1 MVDMICNCQI
11 SQIQVEYMF
20 YSTAENPHLR
30 ITKEE
35 EEEYYDKGF
44 IKIDE
49 SAICVV
55 CSKYF
60 MFNFYTEA
68 FFFHCSQ
75 IFSIPFFTYI

>member
-1 MVDMICNCQI
+1 
-11 SQIQVEYMF
+11 MF

-35 EEEYYDKGF
+35 EEQYYDKGF

-55 CSKYF
+55 CSKHFYF
-60 MFNFYTEA
+60 
-68 FFFHCSQ
+68 Q
-75 IFSIPFFTYI
+75 LL

>member
-1 MVDMICNCQI
+1 MVDMISNCQI

-35 EEEYYDKGF
+35 EEQYYDRGF
-44 IKIDE
+44 IKIEE

-55 CSKYF
+55 CSKHFYF
-60 MFNFYTEA
+60 QFL
-68 FFFHCSQ
+68 
-75 IFSIPFFTYI
+75 